1 MKEFKILCWNIKNT
15 TTDDNDFNYLDDL
28 NTGNITFN
36 GNPLISDAPGTFY
49 NEISRYSYPDQ
60 RVAHRIEMQSMS
72 FRLNT
77 EPIVHIAS
85 QMAALT
91 IKPIDTAKYECKQSN
106 YACCPELPMRAM
118 LCGPSGCGKS
128 VVLQNMILDVFR
140 GCFSRVYI
148 FSPSIDI
155 DQTWDPVKNI

>member
-1 MKEFKILCWNIKNT
+1 
-15 TTDDNDFNYLDDL
+15 
-28 NTGNITFN
+28 
-36 GNPLISDAPGTFY
+36 
-49 NEISRYSYPDQ
+49 
-60 RVAHRIEMQSMS
+60 
-72 FRLNT
+72 
-77 EPIVHIAS
+77 
-85 QMAALT
+85 MAAPI
-91 IKPIDTAKYECKQSN
+91 IKPIDTAKSECKQSN

-155 DQTWDPVKNI
+155 DPPWDPVNKYKKAEIKPDPAEKIFFNTYDPEALRDIINTQHQVVE

>member
-1 MKEFKILCWNIKNT
+1 
-15 TTDDNDFNYLDDL
+15 
-28 NTGNITFN
+28 
-36 GNPLISDAPGTFY
+36 
-49 NEISRYSYPDQ
+49 
-60 RVAHRIEMQSMS
+60 
-72 FRLNT
+72 
-77 EPIVHIAS
+77 
-85 QMAALT
+85 MAAPT
-91 IKPIDTAKYECKQSN
+91 IKPIDTAKYESKQSN

-155 DQTWDPVKNI
+155 DQTWEPVKKYIKAEIKPDPAEKMFFNTYDPEALREFINTQHQVVEYMKKDKITSCTKF